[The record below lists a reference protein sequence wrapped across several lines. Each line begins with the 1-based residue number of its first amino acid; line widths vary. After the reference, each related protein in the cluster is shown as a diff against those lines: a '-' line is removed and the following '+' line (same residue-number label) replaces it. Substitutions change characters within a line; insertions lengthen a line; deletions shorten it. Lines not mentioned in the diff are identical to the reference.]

1 MELSIKRL
9 EKIEELLETYP
20 LVRLL
25 KPELGYDAFC
35 HIQTEAFKEGYQC
48 VGAFTRS
55 NELLGMCGYW
65 IRHRFCSM
73 KVMHVDSIVAA
84 DHMQGKGIGSVIMD
98 WVIEEARKQGCDHMA
113 LDTYIERK
121 EAHSFYLKHHF
132 GVQGLHFMR
141 KL

>member
-1 MELSIKRL
+1 MELHIKRL
-9 EKIEELLETYP
+9 QTIEELLDTYP
-20 LVRLL
+20 LVRLV
-25 KPELGYDAFC
+25 KPEMNRENFC

-48 VGAFTRS
+48 IGALTR
-55 NELLGMCGYW
+55 EQTLVGMCGYW
-65 IRHRFCSM
+65 VRHRFCSM
-73 KVMHVDSIVAA
+73 KVLHIDSIIAA
-84 DHMQGKGIGSVIMD
+84 DHMQGKGIGSVLMD
-98 WVIEEARKQGCDHMA
+98 WVTEEARALKCDHIA